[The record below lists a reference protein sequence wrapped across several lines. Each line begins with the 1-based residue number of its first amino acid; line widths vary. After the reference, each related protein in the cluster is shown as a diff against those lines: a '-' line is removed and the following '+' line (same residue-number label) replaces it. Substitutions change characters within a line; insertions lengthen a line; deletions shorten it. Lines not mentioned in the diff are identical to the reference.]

1 MKAVSLGKEVPVS
14 SDVTDSFIGGPLR
27 LTGRVQESAWGKVGR
42 LSRISSMVPGHAED
56 ARLAEFWIGGHQK
69 APALL
74 EFPDG
79 TILPLDEAIRRYP
92 HALLGESVARRFNTT
107 LPFLLKILSVNG
119 EYGLSIQLH
128 PTKAKAEEL
137 HRRAPQH
144 YPDENH
150 KPEVGV
156 AISPVTLLYGMK
168 DRTAL
173 STLFAALPGL
183 RRFVGGEVVDRVTQG
198 DGGDEIGANKAT
210 FAACFALDEAR
221 IRACN
226 EYLAQALPRAADLRE
241 ESALFA
247 RLSAKYGM
255 EDPGLF
261 AMLLMRQ
268 VYLAPGQAI
277 FIGANV
283 PHAYLEGDLI
293 ECMACS
299 DNVVR
304 AGLTPKYKDVETLLE
319 VVDCSPSLSGITDP
333 SVGADGFRV
342 VSTATAE
349 FRLQIL
355 PESSAHALIPSSEAP
370 SVVVCV
376 GRGATIT
383 SRETGRRLELADGG
397 AALLPP
403 RTGAYEVVT
412 FQSLLVCGTVG

>member
-1 MKAVSLGKEVPVS
+1 MS

-27 LTGRVQESAWGKVGR
+27 LTGRVQESAWGRVGR
-42 LSRISSMVPGHAED
+42 RSRISSMVPGHAED
-56 ARLAEFWIGGHQK
+56 ARLAEFWIGGHHK
-69 APALL
+69 APSPL
-74 EFPDG
+74 ELPDG
-79 TILPLDEAIRRYP
+79 TTLPLDEALRRYP
-92 HALLGESVARRFNTT
+92 HALLGDSVARRFNGT

-144 YPDENH
+144 YPDDNH

-156 AISPVTLLYGMK
+156 ALSPVTLLYGVK
-168 DRTAL
+168 GRAAL
-173 STLFAALPGL
+173 STLFAALPDV
-183 RRFVGGEVVDRVTQG
+183 RRFIGEEIVERVTQG
-198 DGGDEIGANKAT
+198 NDEEEIEAIKAA
-210 FAACFALDEAR
+210 FVACFALDEVR
-221 IRACN
+221 LRKCN
-226 EYLAQALPRAADLRE
+226 EYLAQALPCASDLQE
-241 ESALFA
+241 ESALFV

-255 EDPGLF
+255 EDPGLL

-268 VYLAPGQAI
+268 VHLAPGQAI

-319 VVDCSPSLSGITDP
+319 VIDCSPSVSGIFAP
-333 SVGADGFRV
+333 SVGADGFLV
-342 VSTATAE
+342 VSTPTEE
-349 FRLQIL
+349 FQLQIL
-355 PESSAHALIPSSEAP
+355 PEGSSRAVIPATDAP
-370 SVVVCV
+370 SVVLCV

-383 SRETGRRLELADGG
+383 SLETGRRLELADGG

-403 RTGAYEVVT
+403 STGAYEVVT
-412 FQSLLVCGTVG
+412 FEALVVRGTVG